1 MDKWYEELGI
11 ENPFTSAEVE
21 GQNEELEKH
30 ESWVIAGVK
39 AMCKAN
45 HTTVATAALRAAG
58 IARTQVELIMKM
70 SALSRTAPGNDP
82 RTGAPYAMCCILTWF
97 CIALKEGKI
106 SLDIELPFIDI
117 PKED

>member
-1 MDKWYEELGI
+1 MNKWYEELGI
-11 ENPFTSAEVE
+11 ENPFTSDEVE
-21 GQNEELEKH
+21 GQNEALDKH
-30 ESWVIAGVK
+30 ESWVTAGIK
-39 AMCKAN
+39 AMCEAN
-45 HTTVATAALRAAG
+45 PKHVATAALRAAG

-70 SALSRTAPGNDP
+70 SALSNKDPGNDP